1 MDVAKYK
8 PLKGSS
14 YIDLP
19 QQLKLK
25 KAIVNVQNKDQQC
38 FKWSVLAA
46 LFPVDKDSQR
56 VSKYTQHE
64 DKLDWTGL
72 TFPVSLQDIP
82 KFERRNHISVNV
94 YGFDVKTSVHLLQKS
109 QLIDNKQHI
118 DLLLLTKGAQSHY
131 CWIKHF
137 SRFGNRAITST
148 PRSTSV
154 ATVFMGFP
162 PSRSWSST

>member
-1 MDVAKYK
+1 M
-8 PLKGSS
+8 KGSS

-46 LFPVDKDSQR
+46 LFPVDKDAQR

-137 SRFGNRAITST
+137 SRD
-148 PRSTSV
+148 
-154 ATVFMGFP
+154 
-162 PSRSWSST
+162 

>member
-1 MDVAKYK
+1 M
-8 PLKGSS
+8 
-14 YIDLP
+14 
-19 QQLKLK
+19 
-25 KAIVNVQNKDQQC
+25 
-38 FKWSVLAA
+38 
-46 LFPVDKDSQR
+46 
-56 VSKYTQHE
+56 SKYTQHE

-109 QLIDNKQHI
+109 QLIDSKQHI

-137 SRFGNRAITST
+137 NRFARQPSDHKHTKKHFC
-148 PRSTSV
+148 RHCLH
-154 ATVFMGFP
+154 GFP
-162 PSRSWSST
+162 TKQKLEEHLSHGCREITEVKPRMPTREDAVVQFKNFDKQHKAPFVVYANFAFRVPHETS